1 MLQEDINP
9 KYLLLL
15 AFNLF
20 FEPIILFVRDNI
32 VKPNIGKH
40 YEKYLSYM
48 LTLFFFIFFGNILGL
63 LPAAANLTGN
73 IAVTMILA
81 ILTFLITNFSG
92 NKNYWKHIFWTP
104 NVPNVMRIIILPIEI
119 IGVFTKPFS
128 LMIRLFVA
136 ITAATSNSMIFNA
149 TANKALKIPTK

>member
-1 MLQEDINP
+1 MFLNASLIVFIFLNVARAYGSKISAPSGLQS
-9 KYLLLL
+9 
-15 AFNLF
+15 F

-81 ILTFLITNFSG
+81 ILTFLITNFSWFG
-92 NKNYWKHIFWTP
+92 TKVLEGLEASLDWT
-104 NVPNVMRIIILPIEI
+104 LP
-119 IGVFTKPFS
+119 
-128 LMIRLFVA
+128 RY
-136 ITAATSNSMIFNA
+136 N
-149 TANKALKIPTK
+149 